1 MLQLANFRPYV
12 TAGAAVV
19 GASLIAVTPTVAN
32 DVESDFQQR
41 AATIEHRAVEL
52 IASEYIANPL
62 QTWIDIPITAIQN
75 LQPNIDLWGQAPFII
90 GQQVAAN
97 WVQFASQ
104 YVGDFQEAAQG
115 AVNFYTGAGAKDF
128 VPLMNTAWGEI
139 MAGNISQAFS
149 GPLYQALFG
158 GTLIPIFDPL
168 ESIPGIAATAV
179 TDLGKGLTYATSAG
193 LINFGLAYIEVL
205 PFAFFQSLG
214 NGLQATY
221 NSLSAGDLLGAVL
234 NAINIPGEV
243 VYGQVDPLTSQS
255 INITLSTI
263 LPNIAKAMAAPHAQN
278 IGNGGSLPVAI
289 ESFLNQLVTGWPSWQ
304 TIVSN
309 LQTLWGIYGP
319 AGAASAAAVSGA
331 AGLAS
336 PAAFSTAANLAAI
349 APSVGSVSADVARAI
364 SAAGVGG
371 LAGLPADIAGL
382 MGGVGAN
389 LASTIPGMILSLLRL

>member
-1 MLQLANFRPYV
+1 M
-12 TAGAAVV
+12 
-19 GASLIAVTPTVAN
+19 TPTVAD
-32 DVESDFQQR
+32 DVASTFQQR
-41 AATIEHRAVEL
+41 AASIEHRVVEL
-52 IASEYIANPL
+52 AASDYIANPL
-62 QTWIDIPITAIQN
+62 ETWFNIPITAIQN
-75 LQPNIDLWGQAPFII
+75 LQPNIDLWGQMPAVI

-104 YVGDFQEAAQG
+104 YVGDFQASAKG
-115 AVNFYTGAGAKDF
+115 AVNFYTGSAAKDF
-128 VPLMNTAWGEI
+128 VPLLNTAWGEI

-149 GPLYQALFG
+149 GPLYQAMFG
-158 GTLIPIFDPL
+158 GLLIPVLDPL
-168 ESIPGIAATAV
+168 ENIPGIAAKAV
-179 TDLGKGLTYATSAG
+179 TDLGNGLTNATTIG
-193 LINFGLAYIEVL
+193 LINFGLAYVEVL

-221 NSLSAGDLLGAVL
+221 NSLSAGDLLGAAL
-234 NAINIPGEV
+234 NAINIPGEI
-243 VYGQVDPLTSQS
+243 VYGQVDPLTGSSLHITLQS
-255 INITLSTI
+255 I
-263 LPNIAKAMAAPHAQN
+263 LPGIANAMATQNAQNIAKG
-278 IGNGGSLPVAI
+278 GNLPVAI
-289 ESFLNQLVTGWPSWQ
+289 ESFLNQLITGWPSWQ